1 MARSRILDTLKTM
14 AVLAAA
20 TAIGFLLETLG
31 LSQANII
38 TVYILGVLVV
48 AAVTAS
54 RWYSISASL
63 ASVLLFNYIF
73 TEPIFVLKAEDAG
86 TQLTLLITF
95 LAAVFTSSY
104 TVQMKEEA
112 RLSNRTPTAPA
123 SSWTPARCSKR
134 PLPRRTSFPVPPD
147 S

>member
-31 LSQANII
+31 LSQANID

-54 RWYSISASL
+54 RWYSISASWPAYCCSTTYL
-63 ASVLLFNYIF
+63 QS
-73 TEPIFVLKAEDAG
+73 PC
-86 TQLTLLITF
+86 
-95 LAAVFTSSY
+95 SS
-104 TVQMKEEA
+104 
-112 RLSNRTPTAPA
+112 
-123 SSWTPARCSKR
+123 
-134 PLPRRTSFPVPPD
+134 
-147 S
+147 

>member
-54 RWYSISASL
+54 RWYFKISSG
-63 ASVLLFNYIF
+63 VEIR
-73 TEPIFVLKAEDAG
+73 I
-86 TQLTLLITF
+86 TL
-95 LAAVFTSSY
+95 
-104 TVQMKEEA
+104 
-112 RLSNRTPTAPA
+112 
-123 SSWTPARCSKR
+123 
-134 PLPRRTSFPVPPD
+134 
-147 S
+147 

>member
-48 AAVTAS
+48 APAAGTAS
-54 RWYSISASL
+54 ALPWPAYCCSTTYLQS
-63 ASVLLFNYIF
+63 
-73 TEPIFVLKAEDAG
+73 PC
-86 TQLTLLITF
+86 
-95 LAAVFTSSY
+95 SS
-104 TVQMKEEA
+104 
-112 RLSNRTPTAPA
+112 
-123 SSWTPARCSKR
+123 
-134 PLPRRTSFPVPPD
+134 
-147 S
+147 

>member
-73 TEPIFVLKAEDAG
+73 TEP
-86 TQLTLLITF
+86 
-95 LAAVFTSSY
+95 SS
-104 TVQMKEEA
+104 
-112 RLSNRTPTAPA
+112 S
-123 SSWTPARCSKR
+123 
-134 PLPRRTSFPVPPD
+134 
-147 S
+147 